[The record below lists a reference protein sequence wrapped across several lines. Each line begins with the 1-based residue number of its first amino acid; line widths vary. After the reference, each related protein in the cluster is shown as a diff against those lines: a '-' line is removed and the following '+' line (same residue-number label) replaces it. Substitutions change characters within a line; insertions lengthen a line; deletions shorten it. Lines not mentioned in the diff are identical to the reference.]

1 MKDALHIVLEQEE
14 EGIAQKIKNHK
25 YTLIETLAL
34 K

>member
-1 MKDALHIVLEQEE
+1 MRDTLHIVLEQEE

-25 YTLIETLAL
+25 YILIEILAL